1 MCVCVYFT
9 NSNADIFS
17 YFQISEI
24 KMCLITCGVLQ
35 FTNSIFFSLFLGGTE
50 TNGAFYNQQRPR
62 HDKIW

>member
-17 YFQISEI
+17 YFHICEI

-35 FTNSIFFSLFLGGTE
+35 FTNSIFFSLLGGTE